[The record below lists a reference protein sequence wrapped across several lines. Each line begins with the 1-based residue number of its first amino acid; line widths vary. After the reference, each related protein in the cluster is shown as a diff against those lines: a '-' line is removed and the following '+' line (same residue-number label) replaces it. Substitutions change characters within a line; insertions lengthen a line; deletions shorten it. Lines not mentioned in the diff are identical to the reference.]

1 MLGRTQSATPRFF
14 IFSSLVDCT
23 HFNPVIARTCSCVTF
38 ATGPYRRRLQVVE
51 PNDRTG
57 VKGGEKVYH
66 CGGGIVYHR
75 HDEKGLNWEPGG
87 IRSGAGVRS
96 SGVSQESTGSSDTWE
111 AALCRLC
118 LRR

>member
-1 MLGRTQSATPRFF
+1 MQHTYFTPQEVAGQGTKRFKCPIHGGSKRSVAVGYIDGRVWAKCWSHPRPRPT
-14 IFSSLVDCT
+14 IS
-23 HFNPVIARTCSCVTF
+23 
-38 ATGPYRRRLQVVE
+38 
-51 PNDRTG
+51 

-87 IRSGAGVRS
+87 IRSGAGVCK
-96 SGVSQESTGSSDTWE
+96 SGVSQKSSGSSETWE